1 MNLNNTQNA
10 LLKFAKCEVA
20 DQEDQMAIS
29 EKGKDL
35 DSYMMAR
42 ARRDACQKIASLYES
57 KWDRHILIL
66 GDDPR

>member
-1 MNLNNTQNA
+1 MNLNNTQKA

-35 DSYMMAR
+35 DSYMAAR
-42 ARRDACQKIASLYES
+42 VRRDACQRVVSLYES
-57 KWDRHILIL
+57 K
-66 GDDPR
+66 

>member
-1 MNLNNTQNA
+1 MSLNNTQKA

-35 DSYMMAR
+35 DSYMAAR
-42 ARRDACQKIASLYES
+42 VRRDACQRVVSLYEQ
-57 KWDRHILIL
+57 K
-66 GDDPR
+66 

>member
-1 MNLNNTQNA
+1 M
-10 LLKFAKCEVA
+10 KFAKCEVD

-29 EKGKDL
+29 DKGKDL

-57 KWDRHILIL
+57 K
-66 GDDPR
+66 